1 MKRLL
6 LLAASLT
13 SLLALAPACADAQP
27 RDAVRHG
34 HALVKEFCARCHA
47 IGRTGKSPHA
57 GAPPFRSIGR
67 SYDLDGFAERLER
80 GISAGHPDMPEFVFT
95 RADALAVQA
104 YLRSIQR

>member
-6 LLAASLT
+6 LLAASL
-13 SLLALAPACADAQP
+13 AILAPAFSDARP
-27 RDAVRHG
+27 RAVVRHG

-47 IGRTGKSPHA
+47 IGRSGKSPHA
-57 GAPPFRSIGR
+57 GAPPFRRVGR
-67 SYDLDGFAERLER
+67 SYDLDRFATRLEH

-95 RADALAVQA
+95 HADARAVQA